1 MSAKG
6 QGPSKVEHLGTEVLA
21 HRHFRYEQIALQ
33 IDTFAGKTSEPMYRE
48 VLRSG
53 TAVAV
58 LLYDPQAHRF
68 ILIEQFRVGAWLNH
82 FPSSWI
88 LECVAGRID
97 EGESAEDAVRREA
110 KEETNCRVEK
120 MQFCG
125 SYLSTPGI
133 SDELVDVYIGQ
144 VDSTRVGGVHGVKQ
158 EQEDIRTVIMD
169 VEEALAL
176 ADRGAINNVMCA
188 IALFWFARHGEG
200 LRQRWLAALVA
211 G

>member
-1 MSAKG
+1 LSAKG

-21 HRHFRYEQIALQ
+21 DRHFRYEQIALQ
-33 IDTFAGKTSEPMYRE
+33 TDTFAGKTSAPMYRE

-53 TAVAV
+53 AAVAV

-82 FPSSWI
+82 LPSPWI

-97 EGESAEDAVRREA
+97 EGESAEEAVRREA
-110 KEETNCRVEK
+110 KEETNSRVEK
-120 MQFCG
+120 MEFCG
-125 SYLSTPGI
+125 SYLATPGI

-144 VDSTRVGGVHGVKQ
+144 VDSKHVGGVHGVEH
-158 EQEDIRTVIMD
+158 EQEDIRTVIMGVD
-169 VEEALAL
+169 EALAL
-176 ADRGAINNVMCA
+176 ADRGAIHNVMCGV
-188 IALFWFARHGEG
+188 ALYWFARHGEG

-211 G
+211 D